1 MTSSTTTEV
10 QTMLN
15 VSDCDLKQFASQA
28 KTSGQALTSILAA
41 HYKVGQRDA
50 ARCLASR
57 FAYPVWESA
66 ELHKAMPVFA
76 DWPLATALQTRAV
89 LVITAR
95 DEVVPDVGDAA
106 KDANETNDGVNNAQT
121 PINSAWGV
129 ISDPFD
135 TDVMLQLEHLAQHK
149 ITFVLA
155 TPDDIHAFL
164 NQQEASLRAVDSIHY
179 ESVGL
184 GDTAYAIEVLSLT
197 SVAEAASPA
206 VKLVNST
213 LYDALRANA
222 SDVHL
227 ESTPTGLVVRYRIDG
242 VLDDITQVQGRAVAE
257 QTISRLKVLSEL
269 DIAERRTPQDGRFQ
283 VRALGRLIDL
293 RVSVM
298 PSIHGEDAVIRI
310 LDKQAMIEAHGKLS
324 LEALGFDAKALA
336 TLNEMMLAPY
346 GMLLVT
352 GPTGSGKTTTLYAAL
367 AQTQTGREKIITIE
381 DPVEYQLPGVLQ
393 IPVNEKKGLT
403 FARGL
408 RSILRHDPDKIMVGE
423 IRDKE
428 TAEIAVQSA
437 LTGHLVL
444 TTVHANNVF
453 DVFGRFTHMGLDPYS
468 LVSALNGIWAQRLLR
483 LNCKTCS
490 VSYTPTEQELARFNL
505 NVQQHSSNEATQD
518 GDYYIYKR
526 GQGCGDCRGT
536 GYKGRRAV
544 AEFLVLDD
552 ELREMIV
559 QRQSMK
565 KIKELAR
572 SKGTRSLLE
581 AALEVVREGET
592 TLEEVRRVT
601 LSN

>member
-1 MTSSTTTEV
+1 MIQTTTTQEV
-10 QTMLN
+10 TLLD
-15 VSDCDLKQFASQA
+15 VSDQDLKQLANQA
-28 KTSGQALTSILAA
+28 KESDQALISIFAI
-41 HYKVGQRDA
+41 HYGVGQRDA
-50 ARCLASR
+50 ARWLSSR
-57 FAYPVWESA
+57 FAYPFWEST
-66 ELHKAMPVFA
+66 ELHKAKPIFA
-76 DWPLATALQTRAV
+76 DWPLARALQTRAV
-89 LVITAR
+89 LVTTSTE
-95 DEVVPDVGDAA
+95 DGFSEVLKELEPV
-106 KDANETNDGVNNAQT
+106 E
-121 PINSAWGV
+121 NSYWGV
-129 ISDPFD
+129 ISDPFN
-135 TDVMLQLEHLAQHK
+135 TDLMTQLEQIAQQR

-164 NQQEASLRAVDSIHY
+164 NQQEASLRAVDSIAY
-179 ESVGL
+179 ESAGVGE
-184 GDTAYAIEVLSLT
+184 AANAIEVLSLT

-242 VLDDITQVQGRAVAE
+242 VLDDITQVQGRAIAE
-257 QTISRLKVLSEL
+257 QAISRLKVLSEL
-269 DIAERRTPQDGRFQ
+269 DIAERRIPQDGSFQ

-324 LEALGFDAKALA
+324 LEALGFDTKALS

-444 TTVHANNVF
+444 TTVHSNSVF

-490 VSYTPTEQELARFNL
+490 VSYSPTEQELTRFGL
-505 NVQQHSSNEATQD
+505 ALQQETSNDTEKNASEK
-518 GDYYIYKR
+518 GSYYIYKR

-565 KIKELAR
+565 KIKEVAR
-572 SKGTRSLLE
+572 SKGTRSLLD